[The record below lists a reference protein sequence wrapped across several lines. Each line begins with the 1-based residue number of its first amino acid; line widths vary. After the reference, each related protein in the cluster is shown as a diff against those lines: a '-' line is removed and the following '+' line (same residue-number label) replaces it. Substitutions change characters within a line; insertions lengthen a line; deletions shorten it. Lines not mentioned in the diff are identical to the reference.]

1 MNLEGKVVL
10 ITGGSMGLGAS
21 IAQRLVADGAK
32 VCITARTQ
40 ETLDKCAKS
49 LPSGKVVTCAGDVT
63 KQADC
68 KRMVE
73 TTLAFGGK
81 LDVLVNNAALGQF
94 PPATVVDL
102 DPDFWYRIMDV
113 NLNGPF
119 LMMKESIPHMVK
131 AGNGSI
137 INIASGGGLMA
148 FPGSPAYCSSK
159 GGLIM
164 LTKQVALD
172 FGPFNVR
179 CNVVCPGA
187 IATHDSKEM
196 MEQMAAQFPQI
207 GANAEEIFAKVFR
220 NTPLGRISTPE
231 EYGGICSYL
240 ASDDASYTNGAVI
253 VVDGGAGVVEPNGVE
268 AVRTFFPAFAAGKK

>member
-1 MNLEGKVVL
+1 
-10 ITGGSMGLGAS
+10 
-21 IAQRLVADGAK
+21 
-32 VCITARTQ
+32 
-40 ETLDKCAKS
+40 
-49 LPSGKVVTCAGDVT
+49 
-63 KQADC
+63 
-68 KRMVE
+68 
-73 TTLAFGGK
+73 
-81 LDVLVNNAALGQF
+81 
-94 PPATVVDL
+94 
-102 DPDFWYRIMDV
+102 MDV

-148 FPGSPAYCSSK
+148 FPGTPAYCASK

-172 FGPFNVR
+172 FGPFNIR
-179 CNVVCPGA
+179 CNIMCPGA
-187 IATHDSKEM
+187 IATEKVRAGMGEL
-196 MEQMAAQFPQI
+196 AAKFPQI

-253 VVDGGAGVVEPNGVE
+253 VVDGGDGVVEPNGIE
-268 AVRTFFPAFAAGKK
+268 AVKTFFPAFAAQKK